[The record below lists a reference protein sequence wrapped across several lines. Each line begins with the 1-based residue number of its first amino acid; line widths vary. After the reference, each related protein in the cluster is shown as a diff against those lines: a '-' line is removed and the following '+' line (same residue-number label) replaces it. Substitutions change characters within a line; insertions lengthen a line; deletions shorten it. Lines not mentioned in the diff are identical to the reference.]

1 MNKVGRVKQQAGLAI
16 SRSLSSVLMG
26 LTEIILGSSLG
37 IPAPGNRLRH
47 QSPTR
52 EGASF
57 EPAVIRN
64 GHPQR
69 IADRSDMSDLRLQF
83 CSLVLTL
90 YMIPLLR
97 KKEALFSAGSR

>member
-47 QSPTR
+47 ISPTR
-52 EGASF
+52 EGASPLWS
-57 EPAVIRN
+57 ETDR
-64 GHPQR
+64 PQR
-69 IADRSDMSDLRLQF
+69 IADRSDMSDVGLQSF
-83 CSLVLTL
+83 SPILAL
-90 YMIPLLR
+90 YIMPLLR
-97 KKEALFSAGSR
+97 KKEALFPAGSR